1 MTWLR
6 RWALPGI
13 LAAILAWGLVIGGGT
28 GDRAIDLGNRIRC
41 PKCQAESVSESQVP
55 TAITMARI
63 IREKV
68 DAGWSDQQIL
78 DFFTAR
84 YGPSVLMDPPADVS
98 GIILWSVPVA
108 GIIAGGLILARSQ
121 RRRKSEPE
129 SSEKVPE
136 KVESSPPALKTL
148 GIVVGGAVAVT
159 ASAFLLGQVLQPVAD
174 TAVVSGDITP
184 NLDEISNET
193 LESTI
198 AEFKATGVIPTSQL
212 NAMEL
217 ALAERYFE
225 EQQFSP
231 ATDHFQAVLLNEPLP
246 SQASEALGRMG
257 WILFVNNEAETAE
270 VAYQRALEALPT
282 NSEAAY
288 FYAILLVD
296 AERGAEA
303 GPLLAQ
309 VAESPTLPPDVLEHV
324 QQLLDQ
330 IGSS

>member
-1 MTWLR
+1 MTQLR
-6 RWALPGI
+6 RWALPSL
-13 LAAILAWGLVIGGGT
+13 LAIIIAWGLVIGGGT

-41 PKCQAESVSESQVP
+41 PKCQAESVAESQVP
-55 TAITMARI
+55 TAVTMMHI

-78 DFFTAR
+78 DFFAAR
-84 YGPSVLMDPPADVS
+84 YGSSVLMDPPTDVG

-121 RRRKSEPE
+121 RRRESGLKIDDGAPKSA
-129 SSEKVPE
+129 
-136 KVESSPPALKTL
+136 ESSPPALKTL
-148 GIVVGGAVAVT
+148 GIVIGGALAVT

-193 LESTI
+193 LKSTI
-198 AEFKATGVIPTSQL
+198 AEFKATGAIPDSQL

-257 WILFVNNEAETAE
+257 WILYVNDEAETAE
-270 VAYQRALEALPT
+270 VAYQRALEAFPT

-296 AERGAEA
+296 SGRNAEA

-309 VAESPTLPPDVLEHV
+309 VAESPNLPQSVLENV
-324 QQLLDQ
+324 QQLLAQ